1 MSVDGGRSGPAT
13 GARPLGGWS
22 LLALGLNG
30 VIGVGIF
37 FTPGLVADLVPG
49 VRGAWAYGVT
59 AAILA
64 PVAMVYATLGQRFDS
79 DGGPYVWARAAFG
92 VPAAFAVGWT
102 AYASAI
108 LSTAAVIAGVGHSL
122 GAPLGLGPSGQRLL
136 SLAAGGLLMALTACG
151 LQPSARIW
159 NALTVAKLL
168 PLLLLVAAFAW
179 RATAPSLEALSP
191 ISASHGGW
199 GRAVLLAVFALQGF
213 EIVPVPRGHARVGPR
228 AVALATF
235 GALALPALLYAAIQL
250 ACVRAVPDLAARDAP
265 LAAAAA
271 VLGGRRLGWVV
282 AIGTDVSAIGI
293 AFGMAA
299 MTPRY
304 LVALAQ
310 DETLGPTVGRWLRA
324 ESRGLVPVR
333 ALCVTAVLV
342 GVLVSGRGLGG
353 LFVLSGLAVLVQY
366 ATSALALSKLAWT
379 RALGVRRRD
388 VVWAPLSAAAVLFMV
403 RGAQPGEVA
412 ILSGVLVAGFV
423 LLAVGRRVSSIRA

>member
-1 MSVDGGRSGPAT
+1 
-13 GARPLGGWS
+13 
-22 LLALGLNG
+22 
-30 VIGVGIF
+30 
-37 FTPGLVADLVPG
+37 
-49 VRGAWAYGVT
+49 
-59 AAILA
+59 
-64 PVAMVYATLGQRFDS
+64 
-79 DGGPYVWARAAFG
+79 
-92 VPAAFAVGWT
+92 
-102 AYASAI
+102 
-108 LSTAAVIAGVGHSL
+108 
-122 GAPLGLGPSGQRLL
+122 
-136 SLAAGGLLMALTACG
+136 

-179 RATAPSLEALSP
+179 RATGLAPSPEAMAP

-213 EIVPVPRGHARVGPR
+213 EIVPVPRGHARVGAR
-228 AVALATF
+228 AVPLATF

-379 RALGVRRRD
+379 RAFGVRRRD
-388 VVWAPLSAAAVLFMV
+388 LVWAPLSAAAVLSMV

-412 ILSGVLVAGFV
+412 ILSGVLVAGFA